1 MYDVS
6 RLEKEWKKY
15 NRKRRYPIYAT
26 LGGMLL
32 VLTAGYYWW
41 MKEKRTGL
49 ISTTSLFAKGEKNN
63 TQAKHIAL
71 LNDALDR
78 LDVQIKEPENSL
90 KKETKYRNA
99 PLEPVED
106 IPILHENIVVP
117 DEVQAPHKKV
127 ELKIKETTSIQ
138 AYKDVEKRFY
148 QSHDIDDALFLAKGY
163 YKRKAYH
170 KAAYWALETNKIN
183 SDIEESWLIFA
194 RSKIKLGKKEE
205 AIHILKSYIKA
216 SNSPKARALLKRLDE
231 KKGELKP

>member
-6 RLEKEWKKY
+6 RLEKEWEKY
-15 NRKRRYPIYAT
+15 NRRRKYPVYAAFA
-26 LGGMLL
+26 GMLL
-32 VLTAGYYWW
+32 VATAGYYWW
-41 MKEKRTGL
+41 MKEKKTSL
-49 ISTTSLFAKGEKNN
+49 TSTTSLFVKRENN
-63 TQAKHIAL
+63 SASVKHIAL
-71 LNDALDR
+71 LNEALDR
-78 LDVQIKEPENSL
+78 LDIPSKEPKHSL
-90 KKETKYRNA
+90 KKETKYSNV